1 MATES
6 LKGASFRKKL
16 VTRFKPKE
24 SDAIPLA
31 RALRACHGQDIKKKS
46 GHRKG
51 KFLFAFPGL
60 VSPMPEG
67 GTLGTL
73 DKLDTD
79 KPVLYIDF
87 PQGRLKMQGT
97 LVYAQNRFLTLQCAR
112 RGKSVV
118 CDDVFDAVV
127 TFPEVSWIGP
137 VDANPSEAPLP
148 IPSFL
153 HAYTNI
159 PPSYTFGA
167 GDYNAVEEAANE
179 ADEQP
184 PPPRTTPERRSKTAC
199 LLAYSSALATA
210 LDDQSD
216 HSDGE
221 FSPLDDLDDGDEMW
235 QQAQTKRRRRND
247 ARRAQLKNQ
256 KSKPTTGHPR
266 ILPPTTTLPPS
277 TSAAVAT
284 MTDDTFAF
292 E

>member
-1 MATES
+1 
-6 LKGASFRKKL
+6 
-16 VTRFKPKE
+16 
-24 SDAIPLA
+24 
-31 RALRACHGQDIKKKS
+31 LRACHGQDIKKKS

-167 GDYNAVEEAANE
+167 GDYNAVEVYSNLWTGFYMIEAANE

-221 FSPLDDLDDGDEMW
+221 FSPYEYRDRVPLRLTRFTVWTTWTTRCGNKRKRNVVAEMTLVVPSITHVLW
-235 QQAQTKRRRRND
+235 
-247 ARRAQLKNQ
+247 KNQ

-266 ILPPTTTLPPS
+266 ILPPTTTL
-277 TSAAVAT
+277 
-284 MTDDTFAF
+284 
-292 E
+292 